1 MAFSAGCCLNLS
13 PPPSGS
19 SPSSSRSSTK
29 TDQVSWPRKEN
40 SLKSKCVV
48 GLTCMIISLEM
59 SNLMSGEG
67 LAIAQ
72 DLQLIGER
80 KEVTRWSDKRMCPPW
95 QLNSLETIVPEN
107 LPRPSTRRRWES
119 VGHSTTAPAVKILFR
134 AHTKSDCFSM

>member
-13 PPPSGS
+13 PPPSGP

-40 SLKSKCVV
+40 SLKSKCLV

-72 DLQLIGER
+72 DLQLTGER
-80 KEVTRWSDKRMCPPW
+80 KEATRWSDKRMCPPW

-107 LPRPSTRRRWES
+107 LPRPSARRRWEA
-119 VGHSTTAPAVKILFR
+119 VGHSTTAPAVKILAR
-134 AHTKSDCFSM
+134 IHTKSDCFSM